1 MISKKFPM
9 NQFNLSYYSSCLF
22 HQRNSNLP
30 LPLASKFNNF
40 LINFYFVQL
49 SSSSGGFGFG
59 GGAASL
65 SSSRSESPASDR
77 FAGKCSSLVSLH
89 LKNIDSELE
98 VNLSG
103 SVASLKEQPCA
114 ANSAE
119 NENEKSAKV
128 FAGKDARKIWRG
140 SSSSVRRDRSSR
152 RRRRKTSPEQLS
164 LENSSVQAS
173 ASVDGKTKSL
183 SRLGVNTTADPNTSS
198 SNESVYSNKYVKY
211 SNHSI
216 PIPTLFSNG
225 KF

>member
-1 MISKKFPM
+1 M
-9 NQFNLSYYSSCLF
+9 
-22 HQRNSNLP
+22 
-30 LPLASKFNNF
+30 
-40 LINFYFVQL
+40 
-49 SSSSGGFGFG
+49 
-59 GGAASL
+59 
-65 SSSRSESPASDR
+65 
-77 FAGKCSSLVSLH
+77 
-89 LKNIDSELE
+89 
-98 VNLSG
+98 NLSG

-216 PIPTLFSNG
+216 PIPALFSNG
-225 KF
+225 KFLLGSKFGLHVNAHFLSIVLSGMHSLDLDKSIQRHQKDIKLFNLQELDCLEFQHTLESGI